1 MPHAIKCFAQVVK
14 AAECILTGFY
24 GTGQLL
30 HNAYELERCVVP
42 LAKARLVNR
51 EVMVDMIKELL
62 EDNRFE

>member
-42 LAKARLVNR
+42 LAKARLVNG